1 MFKNIIFFTVLA
13 LILGG
18 TAFSIADQA
27 LAHEVTTC
35 GKNITLASKLTRDNT
50 YHCSV
55 QSTGYFTGH
64 VKYRIEFP
72 EQK

>member
-1 MFKNIIFFTVLA
+1 MFKNIIFFAFLG

-18 TAFSIADQA
+18 TAFTIADQA
-27 LAHEVTTC
+27 LAHETSTC

-50 YHCSV
+50 LHCSV
-55 QSTGYFTGH
+55 KSVGYFTGS

-72 EQK
+72 EQQ